1 MEEEV
6 EGFAG
11 DLLFFTATTSRL
23 PKLPFDLLRGAFRL
37 FLFDLSVA
45 VPPAPDVSQHNP
57 IKKKILSAL
66 RRQMA

>member
-1 MEEEV
+1 LEEEV

-23 PKLPFDLLRGAFRL
+23 PKLPFDPLREAFRL

-45 VPPAPDVSQHNP
+45 VPPAPDV
-57 IKKKILSAL
+57 
-66 RRQMA
+66 